1 MAEDRKRVNPDSDNK
16 TDNSEIVRRELDK
29 LRNNRTLSRH
39 HIMELAQKYPEA
51 VVDEIMKADAKRT
64 QRIRR
69 IAAKVAEKVARKY
82 QSGNR
87 PLHEI
92 LNKMLKYK
100 TENKWT
106 DIEYEFFRS
115 ELEKRFDGRRM
126 YEVDNNQLNIQNRS
140 RINKMLGYKY
150 HISQDD
156 QLKIKDSE
164 GGTLAEILSMYERSL
179 SSYRS
184 NYMSSILYEDSA
196 LQATTGKFDRTK
208 NVASNHVHPLL
219 VAMFIPKIGLFESQI
234 LHSNMGGIVKSRYE
248 GKPILVEADAML
260 FNDMVTDPNDV
271 VCEESSPIL
280 DVKKRYQVQIDIW
293 DIVTNLRN
301 GLYYHGDSN
310 QRFLT
315 DLHQCRNNLYDNAD
329 LIYSQDEGAILRR
342 LMSVFSLR
350 PTLISTRPILAVEA
364 FLGTPWGSGMNLGM
378 GASGFGVGA
387 GFGVAGSPMGSLP
400 FVNQPVITV
409 TKIPMITLQL
419 PYRAPDASVTAEPV
433 NINAAINQHV
443 WLNENKTIVPK
454 EQSIIHSREVLIF
467 YVNRRIQRV
476 TMRSYTNPIAFSHL
490 PLTMSNLEKLNDY
503 PVTVQP
509 TIKIS
514 TEADVYELRSV
525 VAVQQTSINP
535 CPKPTLDSSPIIIGS
550 IGLVKVLPSNG
561 AYNKPAIRYDP
572 FGASIPIEYR
582 TTADGPAQYV
592 QNPPMTLI
600 DATFPGPSLSGN
612 EDESFDTIAATRG
625 TIYIYAKPCEAGGNY
640 SCLEF
645 INLNLM

>member
-1 MAEDRKRVNPDSDNK
+1 MTDPRKRENTDTDNK
-16 TDNSEIVRRELDK
+16 TDHSDIVRKELDK
-29 LRNNRTLSRH
+29 LRNNKSLSRH
-39 HIMELAQKYPEA
+39 HIMELAHKYPEA

-64 QRIRR
+64 ARIRR
-69 IAAKVAEKVARKY
+69 IAGKVAEKVARKY

-106 DIEYEFFRS
+106 DVEYEFFRS

-126 YEVDNNQLNIQNRS
+126 YEIDNNQMNVQNRS

-156 QLKIKDSE
+156 QLRIKDSE

-179 SSYRS
+179 ALYRS
-184 NYMSSILYEDSA
+184 NYMSSIMYEDSA

-219 VAMFIPKIGLFESQI
+219 ACMFIPKIGLFESQI
-234 LHSNMGGIVKSRYE
+234 LHSNMGSIIKSRYE
-248 GKPILVEADAML
+248 GKQIAVEADAML

-280 DVKKRYQVQIDIW
+280 DIKKRYQVQMDIW
-293 DIVTNLRN
+293 DIVVNLRN
-301 GLYYHGDSN
+301 GLYYQGDSN

-315 DLHQCRNNLYDNAD
+315 DLHLCRNNLYDNAD

-364 FLGTPWGSGMNLGM
+364 FLGTPWGSGMGNGN
-378 GASGFGVGA
+378 GFGSGFGVP
-387 GFGVAGSPMGSLP
+387 GSPMGSMP

-419 PYRAPDASVTAEPV
+419 PYRAPDLNTPFEPID
-433 NINAAINQHV
+433 INRAINQHV

-454 EQSIIHSREVLIF
+454 EQTIIHSREVLIF

-490 PLTMSNLEKLNDY
+490 PLTMSNLEKLNSY
-503 PVTVQP
+503 PVTVPP
-509 TIKIS
+509 TITLP
-514 TEADVYELRSV
+514 TESDVYELRSV
-525 VAVQQTSINP
+525 VAVQQTDIVP
-535 CPKPTLDSSPIIIGS
+535 CPKPSALSDTAIIIGC
-550 IGLVKVLPSNG
+550 IGLIKTLPSNSTI
-561 AYNKPAIRYDP
+561 YPKPVIRYDP
-572 FGASIPIEYR
+572 FGASIPVQFK
-582 TTADGPAQYV
+582 DGNELTSRYI
-592 QNPPMTLI
+592 QNPPMTMI
-600 DATFPGPSLSGN
+600 DDAFADPVLGDDGENETFQ
-612 EDESFDTIAATRG
+612 TIASTRG